1 GSSARGAR
9 PGAGV
14 GLGLPASAADGGR
27 RGEGEGGLRRGDDR
41 VHHARQAR
49 ARDEPPAR
57 LLRPARGH
65 QDGASWALV
74 RHLLLRVEGTGEL
87 LRRGVRG
94 ADRGAGRLVLPFA
107 HELLS
112 GPQGLRGLLP
122 VQDGRLLGRGGE
134 GRGAGGGL
142 LRRLDHP
149 QHSRTLQG
157 RPRHLGL
164 V

>member
-1 GSSARGAR
+1 GSSACGAR

-14 GLGLPASAADGGR
+14 RLGLPAPAADGGR
-27 RGEGEGGLRRGDDR
+27 RGEGEGGLWRGDDR

-57 LLRPARGH
+57 LLRPAGGH
-65 QDGASWALV
+65 QDGAPQTLF
-74 RHLLLRVEGTGEL
+74 RHVLLRVEGAHEL
-87 LRRGVRG
+87 LRRGHRG
-94 ADRGAGRLVLPFA
+94 PDRGAGGVVLSLA
-107 HELLS
+107 HGLLP

-149 QHSRTLQG
+149 QHRRTLQG